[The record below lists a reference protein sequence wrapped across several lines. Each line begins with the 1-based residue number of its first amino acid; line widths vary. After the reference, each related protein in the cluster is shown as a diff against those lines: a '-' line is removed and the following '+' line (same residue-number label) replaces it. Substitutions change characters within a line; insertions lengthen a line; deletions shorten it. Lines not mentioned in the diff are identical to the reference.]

1 MSKNN
6 LSFPSQHKARKALA
20 YAIAIIVIV
29 VVAVAVFFMKPAKK
43 YEVSNSAAQSPA
55 ATASANTA
63 PKGSLSPIS
72 GQVCANGNN
81 RIMAVMISED
91 PQARP
96 LSGLQDASM
105 MFEMPV
111 TPNGINR
118 FMALYQCTLPSAIG
132 SIRSAR
138 EDFVPLAQGM
148 DAILAHWGGEEHVLA
163 ELNNHIMDNIDALP
177 NPYNAFYR
185 TTDATAPENGFT
197 SGSRLENAAQKL
209 GYSLT
214 NAFSGYPFL
223 SSPNPTTDPNIV
235 TKSDVQMI
243 TINYPSPYGVKY
255 QYDNAAHNYLR
266 WRDGAPEV
274 DHLTGKQV
282 AVNNVVVMHTAWAP
296 WYSQYIRVTVIGSGD
311 IQVFRDGKEIDGT
324 WQKNSATGKL
334 YFFDASGKEIQFDP
348 GNTWIEIV
356 GQDVSVS

>member
-1 MSKNN
+1 MSNRN
-6 LSFPSQHKARKALA
+6 FIIPAQHKARRTLA
-20 YAIAIIVIV
+20 YALALIAIIII
-29 VVAVAVFFMKPAKK
+29 ALAVFFMKPAKK
-43 YEVSNSAAQSPA
+43 YEVSNSAGQPSS
-55 ATASANTA
+55 TASANAATSG
-63 PKGSLSPIS
+63 PVSPIS
-72 GQVCANGNN
+72 GQSCAQSNS

-105 MFEMPV
+105 VFEMPV

-118 FMALYQCTLPSAIG
+118 LMALYQCTLPSAIG

-163 ELNNHIMDNIDALP
+163 ALNNHIIDNIDALP

-185 TTDATAPENGFT
+185 TTNVAPPENGFT
-197 SGSRLENAAQKL
+197 SGSGLENAAQKL

-223 SSPNPTTDPNIV
+223 SVSDSSTDPNVV
-235 TKSDVQMI
+235 TKQNVQAI
-243 TINYPSPYGVKY
+243 AIHYPDPYAVNY
-255 QYDNAAHNYLR
+255 QYDSATNTYLR
-266 WRDGAPEV
+266 SRNHTPEI

-282 AVNNVVVMHTAWAP
+282 TADNVVVLHTTWTP
-296 WYSQYIRVTVIGSGD
+296 WYSQYIRVTVIGSGTV
-311 IQVFRDGKEIDGT
+311 QVFRNGKEIDGT
-324 WQKNSATGKL
+324 WQKNSAAGKL
-334 YFFDASGKEIQFDP
+334 YFFDASGKEIQFEP

-356 GQDVSVS
+356 GQDVSVN